1 MTECFLSDIKNKAK
15 MPGLTIS
22 LLNTL
27 LDVLD
32 RVIKQEKEKK
42 KILQTGKEV
51 AKVLLFADDL
61 VLYVETLVSKSLNI
75 FQNQ

>member
-22 LLNTL
+22 FLNTL

-32 RVIKQEKEKK
+32 RVIKQEKEKRNPPDWEGSSK
-42 KILQTGKEV
+42 AV
-51 AKVLLFADDL
+51 AVCR
-61 VLYVETLVSKSLNI
+61 
-75 FQNQ
+75 

>member
-32 RVIKQEKEKK
+32 RVIKQEKEKE
-42 KILQTGKEV
+42 ILQTGKEV
-51 AKVLLFADDL
+51 AKVSLFADDL